1 MLQVV
6 AHPHTSLGL
15 EPLVHKKPKSTC
27 ISTSAAHGS
36 LLNTLGSSSQFPW
49 EKLLDPARNF
59 EDHSF
64 LKLGKEFSESMC
76 TFLDLCSQYSKH
88 RTGKSTALRDRMSNI
103 SAQLGQM
110 EAHLNPIFTELQTL
124 FTDLLPQSNKF
135 QPDSQSFYACHRRI
149 GELKT
154 QLFAALPR
162 LTSMNTLLCE
172 KRKGLLTGV
181 TSFTVTKIYFPPKL
195 FLNNMSSCFFWCAD
209 MRRRVNQLREPKKHP
224 SLNVDIP
231 SNDVRFFC
239 FNLTLNLKKS
249 RSLIS
254 SALITIPFVSNEYLM
269 QLCILLE
276 KH

>member
-1 MLQVV
+1 MNRC
-6 AHPHTSLGL
+6 AHFLIFVHNIQSTELENLPYCETTS
-15 EPLVHKKPKSTC
+15 
-27 ISTSAAHGS
+27 
-36 LLNTLGSSSQFPW
+36 N
-49 EKLLDPARNF
+49 
-59 EDHSF
+59 
-64 LKLGKEFSESMC
+64 M
-76 TFLDLCSQYSKH
+76 
-88 RTGKSTALRDRMSNI
+88 
-103 SAQLGQM
+103 SAQLGQL

-162 LTSMNTLLCE
+162 TTSMNTLLCE

-181 TSFTVTKIYFPPKL
+181 TNFTVTKISFPPKL
-195 FLNNMSSCFFWCAD
+195 FLNNMSYCVFFLCAD

-276 KH
+276 DLSVVDISDITARLGRNKSR